1 MKRNMSLLAVAALA
15 LSLGACGGSSES
27 VAVAD
32 PLAEVPASAS
42 QSSAGMA
49 GYMGA
54 LAAMPSDSREPVSV
68 DNFNPPKPDDT
79 EPEAVEG

>member
-1 MKRNMSLLAVAALA
+1 MKRITRFLVPTLLALA
-15 LSLGACGGSSES
+15 LGACGGSSEP

-42 QSSAGMA
+42 KSSAGMA

-54 LAAMPSDSREPVSV
+54 LAAMPSDSREPVAV
-68 DNFNPPKPDDT
+68 DTFNPPKPEDT
-79 EPEAVEG
+79 EPEAVGG